1 MDLIQKFIKETQKC
15 ELWPPLNN
23 NSLLFNSQ
31 GFTFKRYFK
40 KYYKHKHKL
49 SFIVLMKGSESFQLM
64 PNSHMKESATE
75 IFLNYLKNENILIQK
90 RKEFEKL
97 SIKIDRLYSKFNYK
111 YVNSTTNEKLVK
123 EFKEMRNI
131 FCELNSLAW
140 FSIFFDKEI
149 ALKVIK
155 RIRGFSLLDLE
166 SVWDRGGVSIFNS
179 FDVEQE
185 KKILELIIDKKPMDY
200 ITEEIQYSDTTFHN
214 ASNLNKIKLKI
225 KNKKLIPAKAE
236 EMLKKINKKEEIIK
250 QKYDSWFK
258 KLNKNQIFIV
268 DYLQTIIWLRDRRKT
283 ATLKELTIQWRIAQ
297 KFFKEVNLSN
307 KLIPFCSFDEI
318 SKGVNYLKKNNVKI
332 KKRIEGIVSLV
343 DYNGNVIINYC
354 DYYKFK
360 EELNNYYLSKQN
372 INQKLGSLKGQIGSP
387 GKIRGIVK
395 IILNI
400 NNSKKLQQGEILV
413 TGMTRPEF
421 VPLMK
426 RSSAIITDEG
436 GITCHAAIISRE
448 LRKPCIIGTKIAT
461 QVLKDGDMVEVD
473 ADKGI
478 VKILQKL

>member
-1 MDLIQKFIKETQKC
+1 
-15 ELWPPLNN
+15 
-23 NSLLFNSQ
+23 
-31 GFTFKRYFK
+31 
-40 KYYKHKHKL
+40 
-49 SFIVLMKGSESFQLM
+49 
-64 PNSHMKESATE
+64 
-75 IFLNYLKNENILIQK
+75 
-90 RKEFEKL
+90 
-97 SIKIDRLYSKFNYK
+97 
-111 YVNSTTNEKLVK
+111 
-123 EFKEMRNI
+123 
-131 FCELNSLAW
+131 
-140 FSIFFDKEI
+140 
-149 ALKVIK
+149 
-155 RIRGFSLLDLE
+155 
-166 SVWDRGGVSIFNS
+166 
-179 FDVEQE
+179 
-185 KKILELIIDKKPMDY
+185 
-200 ITEEIQYSDTTFHN
+200 
-214 ASNLNKIKLKI
+214 
-225 KNKKLIPAKAE
+225 
-236 EMLKKINKKEEIIK
+236 
-250 QKYDSWFK
+250 
-258 KLNKNQIFIV
+258 
-268 DYLQTIIWLRDRRKT
+268 LQTILRLRDRRKI

>member
-1 MDLIQKFIKETQKC
+1 MNLIQEFIKETQKY

-31 GFTFKRYFK
+31 GFTFKKYYK
-40 KYYKHKHKL
+40 KYYKHKQRL
-49 SFIVLMKGSESFQLM
+49 PFIILMRNNESFQLM
-64 PNSHMKESATE
+64 PNSHMKESAVE
-75 IFLNYLKNENILIQK
+75 IFLNCLKDGSILIQK

-97 SIKIDRLYSKFNYK
+97 SVKIDRLYSKFDYK
-111 YVNSTTNEKLVK
+111 YINSTANEKLIR
-123 EFKEMRNI
+123 EFKKMRDI

-140 FSIFFDKEI
+140 FSIFFDKKT

-155 RIRGFSLLDLE
+155 KIKGFSQLDLE
-166 SVWDRGGVSIFNS
+166 SVWDRGSVSTFNS
-179 FDVEQE
+179 FDVERE
-185 KKILELIIDKKPMDY
+185 KKMLRLTIDKKPIDY
-200 ITEEIQYSDTTFHN
+200 IAEEMQYSDTTFYN
-214 ASNLNKIKLKI
+214 ASNLNQVKLKI
-225 KNKKLIPAKAE
+225 KNKKLTSTKAE
-236 EMLKKINKKEEIIK
+236 EILKKIDKKEEKIK
-250 QKYDSWFK
+250 QEYNNWLK
-258 KLNKNQIFIV
+258 KPNKNQIFLV
-268 DYLQTIIWLRDRRKT
+268 KYLQTILRLRDRRKI

-318 SKGVNYLKKNNVKI
+318 SKGTNYLKKNAVKI
-332 KKRIEGIVSLV
+332 KKRLKGIVSLV
-343 DYNGNVIINYC
+343 DYDGNVIINYC
-354 DYYKFK
+354 DYYKSK

-372 INQKLGSLKGQIGSP
+372 INQKLDSLKGQIGSP
-387 GKIRGIVK
+387 GKIKGVVK

-426 RSSAIITDEG
+426 KSSAIITDEG
-436 GITCHAAIISRE
+436 GITCHAAIVSRE
-448 LRKPCIIGTKIAT
+448 LKKPCIIGTKIAT

-473 ADKGI
+473 ANNGI
-478 VKILQKL
+478 VRIIE